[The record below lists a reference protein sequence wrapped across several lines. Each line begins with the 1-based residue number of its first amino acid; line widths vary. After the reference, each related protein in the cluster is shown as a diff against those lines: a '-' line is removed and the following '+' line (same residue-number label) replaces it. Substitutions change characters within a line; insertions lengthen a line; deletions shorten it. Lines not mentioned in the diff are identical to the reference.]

1 MTVDAGGGISALE
14 VDAEDGDK
22 VAVVGAVDA
31 EVIDDAAETPGRSVR
46 GVEPVGVDA
55 GEGVDVVVA
64 GEGVDV
70 VGTSMQDL
78 SVEPGRS
85 VRGVEPVGVD
95 AGEGVDVQ
103 GLCVCGHHIIAL
115 FHEILASIMVNN
127 SSILWLF
134 ID

>member
-55 GEGVDVVVA
+55 GEGVDVVVELVGVYDA

-70 VGTSMQDL
+70 VGTSK
-78 SVEPGRS
+78 SK
-85 VRGVEPVGVD
+85 
-95 AGEGVDVQ
+95 
-103 GLCVCGHHIIAL
+103 
-115 FHEILASIMVNN
+115 N
-127 SSILWLF
+127 SL
-134 ID
+134 